1 MCIVTIQKSIRWVPF
16 ATVAVS
22 CALKVSALRD
32 TAYKNINMGS
42 ILHVIGAS
50 IADQLIL
57 ISLAAACLYL
67 TPSARAALGRQSRV
81 FIKLYLSL
89 ASPELIQGA
98 AIILQIF
105 DTESSMLFLL
115 ALLIL
120 SIQFLCFQCLTNIRT
135 IKLVLCAVLVA
146 AGRIA
151 LRYAMY
157 SPSDIWKLGLIM

>member
-1 MCIVTIQKSIRWVPF
+1 M
-16 ATVAVS
+16 S
-22 CALKVSALRD
+22 CLLKVSVLWD
-32 TAYKNINMGS
+32 TAYKNINIWS
-42 ILHVIGAS
+42 VIHVLGAS
-50 IADQLIL
+50 VADQLML

-67 TPSARAALGRQSRV
+67 TPTARAALGRQSRV

-89 ASPELIQGA
+89 ASPELIRGI

-105 DTESSMLFLL
+105 DNESSMLLLL

-157 SPSDIWKLGLIM
+157 SPSDIWKLGFIL